1 MDQAQAY
8 SALGDLDSATNLL
21 SHIANTGKP
30 YTRHDSVLIANSRST
45 ELAVLCNKGLWEEA
59 DSVFSKM
66 QSEVE
71 YFPISVFSYYVKCLS
86 LCYLGK
92 SDSVPYYLQLGESS
106 CSDLSDSC
114 AMARAR
120 MIYAIQLG
128 DYKSAYDLSA
138 SMYAITDTIMRKT
151 LEGNAALAQRDFF
164 QQRSE
169 NERVMAERRKTMIIG
184 ICILGSMLFIFSALY
199 YGIRIRVKNAELRDV
214 SNRINLIYNRM
225 QDHIAE
231 NQALSKTIAEKDS
244 LIDTLNS
251 DNTYATLKNL
261 ALDIFIKDLKS
272 ISASCSIMYRVVEEN
287 EQRLLIRKMK
297 AELERMRNTRN
308 LTAVE
313 DLVDKYHD
321 NIMAEARKE
330 LHELGERSLNLLC
343 LIYSGL
349 DSDVICI
356 LLDMKPNSFGPTKS
370 RLRSKIERCKSDRKD
385 FFIKALNKES

>member
-1 MDQAQAY
+1 
-8 SALGDLDSATNLL
+8 
-21 SHIANTGKP
+21 
-30 YTRHDSVLIANSRST
+30 
-45 ELAVLCNKGLWEEA
+45 
-59 DSVFSKM
+59 
-66 QSEVE
+66 
-71 YFPISVFSYYVKCLS
+71 
-86 LCYLGK
+86 
-92 SDSVPYYLQLGESS
+92 
-106 CSDLSDSC
+106 
-114 AMARAR
+114 